1 MACCPAVAQTARP
14 VGDAAAASDS
24 RSFAIRAKAVYPVT
38 SEQFGPIE
46 NGVVIVR
53 DGRIEAVGA
62 DLDIPSDLRVIDLR
76 DETIVPAYVDAAS
89 SLAGSHT
96 GLETVS
102 GAYSP
107 LDAFDPYGD
116 HRETLARG
124 TVTVHLDPGGHRLV
138 SGHGAVVKLAGD
150 PERAMLRPD
159 ADIAMNL
166 GVYDPPNL
174 WDVTLY
180 ASADDAIEPAKR
192 QRPDSRLGQYLELYE
207 RIANAP
213 YLMDRLKRPLLKGGE
228 YDYHA
233 LAFARLWTAGTPLRI
248 QGREAA
254 DIEGALSLLRR
265 TDRKGYLVGVGE
277 GDKLRRAL
285 LEAGAPVVLRMEQSY
300 DQPGQDI
307 GGDPAAYA
315 PRLRTAGRIRS
326 SKVALSGRE
335 GDRDADLGVVAALA
349 MHGGMDPR
357 TALEGVTRVAAEVLG
372 VEDRVGSLAV
382 GKDADFLVLSGPPL
396 GVSSHVLRTYAGG
409 REVFRAPEPKTMVVK
424 AGTIWIGNG
433 RVLHDGA
440 ILVENGRIQAID
452 HRVAH
457 PPFAKVIDAGA
468 QGFISPG
475 FIDGHGHLGL
485 ENDRTPASADLSLAD
500 TVGVAGE
507 EFLRVARAGVT
518 TVMLAAY
525 RVASNGS
532 RVAAIKT
539 WGRDRDDMVVRPVSA
554 MKFSLRNGDPQLG
567 RNGIKSVI
575 EAGKQYQEKWTKYE
589 EELKKWEDEQAKGGS
604 AEKAKTP
611 AVEEKVT
618 ESKPDRVSGSW
629 SFILSGG
636 PLPENVTG
644 TMRLQLTG
652 DRIRGRLSSEM
663 AGDEEA
669 EVSGTLEGDKIVLEI
684 EQDTPVGKPRLEATL
699 DREDHMSGAVVIAQ
713 FSLNFEATR
722 TDKAR
727 PEFEV
732 SRRRKR
738 GKGGRP
744 LPPKVDENLE
754 PVRAML
760 AQSAPALVDVE
771 NAAEIRAVVKLFGE
785 LKLPLVLLN
794 AEEAFAVAD
803 ELKAAKVGVVA
814 PPRMMRTR
822 DRVSYNQAA
831 DLSRRGVSVAL
842 QSDAEDAARNLPLMA
857 LFGVRQGLGG
867 DAALR
872 ALTLDAAKMFKIEDR
887 VGSLEAGKDAD
898 ILIFSGH
905 PFDADSRLQRV
916 IISGREVPDE

>member
-1 MACCPAVAQTARP
+1 
-14 VGDAAAASDS
+14 
-24 RSFAIRAKAVYPVT
+24 
-38 SEQFGPIE
+38 
-46 NGVVIVR
+46 
-53 DGRIEAVGA
+53 
-62 DLDIPSDLRVIDLR
+62 
-76 DETIVPAYVDAAS
+76 
-89 SLAGSHT
+89 
-96 GLETVS
+96 
-102 GAYSP
+102 
-107 LDAFDPYGD
+107 
-116 HRETLARG
+116 
-124 TVTVHLDPGGHRLV
+124 
-138 SGHGAVVKLAGD
+138 
-150 PERAMLRPD
+150 
-159 ADIAMNL
+159 
-166 GVYDPPNL
+166 
-174 WDVTLY
+174 
-180 ASADDAIEPAKR
+180 
-192 QRPDSRLGQYLELYE
+192 
-207 RIANAP
+207 
-213 YLMDRLKRPLLKGGE
+213 
-228 YDYHA
+228 
-233 LAFARLWTAGTPLRI
+233 
-248 QGREAA
+248 
-254 DIEGALSLLRR
+254 
-265 TDRKGYLVGVGE
+265 
-277 GDKLRRAL
+277 
-285 LEAGAPVVLRMEQSY
+285 
-300 DQPGQDI
+300 
-307 GGDPAAYA
+307 
-315 PRLRTAGRIRS
+315 
-326 SKVALSGRE
+326 
-335 GDRDADLGVVAALA
+335 
-349 MHGGMDPR
+349 
-357 TALEGVTRVAAEVLG
+357 
-372 VEDRVGSLAV
+372 
-382 GKDADFLVLSGPPL
+382 
-396 GVSSHVLRTYAGG
+396 
-409 REVFRAPEPKTMVVK
+409 
-424 AGTIWIGNG
+424 
-433 RVLHDGA
+433 
-440 ILVENGRIQAID
+440 
-452 HRVAH
+452 
-457 PPFAKVIDAGA
+457 
-468 QGFISPG
+468 
-475 FIDGHGHLGL
+475 
-485 ENDRTPASADLSLAD
+485 
-500 TVGVAGE
+500 
-507 EFLRVARAGVT
+507 
-518 TVMLAAY
+518 
-525 RVASNGS
+525 
-532 RVAAIKT
+532 
-539 WGRDRDDMVVRPVSA
+539 
-554 MKFSLRNGDPQLG
+554 
-567 RNGIKSVI
+567 
-575 EAGKQYQEKWTKYE
+575 
-589 EELKKWEDEQAKGGS
+589 
-604 AEKAKTP
+604 
-611 AVEEKVT
+611 
-618 ESKPDRVSGSW
+618 
-629 SFILSGG
+629 
-636 PLPENVTG
+636 
-644 TMRLQLTG
+644 MRLQLTG